1 MSPPARAVVTALV
14 LALAAGALVG
24 LALGALG
31 AGGGL
36 LTVPALVGLG
46 VPPVVAGTAALVVVA
61 VTAATALARHAR
73 QGLVRWRT
81 GLLFTAAGVPT
92 ALAGGALADRL
103 PDAVLTGAF
112 AVIAAAAAPRMLLP
126 GPAAGDVVR
135 PPRPLHALAAGAGLG
150 ATTGVLGVGGGFLAV
165 PALTAAVGLR
175 IREAA
180 GTSLLVITLNSLAA
194 LAVRAGPADGLDPA
208 VLAPFAGA
216 AVLGAW
222 DGGRLAAKVS
232 GAVLRRVFAGVLLT
246 AAALMAVETVALA
259 ITS

>member
-1 MSPPARAVVTALV
+1 MTALV
-14 LALAAGALVG
+14 LALTAGALVG

-46 VPPVVAGTAALVVVA
+46 VPPVAAGTSALVVVA
-61 VTAATALARHAR
+61 VTAATALARHAW

-112 AVIAAAAAPRMLLP
+112 AMIAAAAAPRMLLP
-126 GPAAGDVVR
+126 GPAPATGDALR
-135 PPRPLHALAAGAGLG
+135 PNRPHRPHRPLRALAAGAGLG

-232 GAVLRRVFAGVLLT
+232 GAVLRRVFAGVLLA
-246 AAALMAVETVALA
+246 AAALMAVETMALA
-259 ITS
+259 ITP